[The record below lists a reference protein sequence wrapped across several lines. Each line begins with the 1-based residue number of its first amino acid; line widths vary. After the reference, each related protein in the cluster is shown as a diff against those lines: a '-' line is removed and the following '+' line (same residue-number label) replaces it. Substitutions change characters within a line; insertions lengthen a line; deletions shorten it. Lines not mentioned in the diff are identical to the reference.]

1 MNPQSLK
8 KLLNNPEVKELL
20 VFIAEEAVKLNRFDD
35 VGIGLAGVWEIALET
50 RARQLAYKKLQ
61 DILSPLLSLKEY
73 DRMGAD
79 KKEYMVDIKT

>member
-50 RARQLAYKKLQ
+50 KARQLAYKKLQ